1 MKIPSLFFSG
11 AGKVARSNKNSYPVD
26 KEFNF
31 TPKNFEDFYFFIKK
45 GYLLSA
51 DPKTSRHKM
60 KPNFF
65 MNDSDVLRMMKK
77 TEDTTEQILNLEE
90 RVRDDAYNEYFSN
103 IQKEISE
110 GKREGYPINMKEES
124 RAFAEGKVKEYKEKI
139 ALEKAAKESSV
150 VSEDKEEIKD
160 DVSIEDLDKKND
172 EIIGEAIEES
182 TEEITASDKV
192 ADEVVEEIV
201 KEEIVEEKPVEIKK
215 KTNKKKPGGKKNKIK
230 YVDAETKV
238 DVSAGLN

>member
-45 GYLLSA
+45 GYLLSI

-65 MNDSDVLRMMKK
+65 MDDSDVLRMMKK

-139 ALEKAAKESSV
+139 ALEKATKESSV
-150 VSEDKEEIKD
+150 VSKDEEEIKD
-160 DVSIEDLDKKND
+160 DVSIDDLDEKIDDTTGETTGEIQVSD
-172 EIIGEAIEES
+172 EVS
-182 TEEITASDKV
+182 
-192 ADEVVEEIV
+192 DEVVEETV
-201 KEEIVEEKPVEIKK
+201 EEEIVEEKPVEIKK

-238 DVSAGLN
+238 NVSAGLN

>member
-45 GYLLSA
+45 GYLLSI
-51 DPKTSRHKM
+51 DPKTSRYKM

-139 ALEKAAKESSV
+139 ALEKATKESSI

-160 DVSIEDLDKKND
+160 DVSIE
-172 EIIGEAIEES
+172 ES
-182 TEEITASDKV
+182 TEEIPASDEV
-192 ADEVVEEIV
+192 ADEVVEETI
-201 KEEIVEEKPVEIKK
+201 KEEIVEEKPVKIKK